1 MSKIKKC
8 YSFVKSFERKIQ
20 EIKYEVVT
28 ILMCNLFVTVSREI
42 LHIFS
47 HMDTSN
53 QSWALGA
60 MLKVTFEAITLK
72 IQLFIMENKI
82 PMTLNKKYNDV
93 LAIGKENIQICAAD
107 NHYLATLDIQYLAT
121 Q

>member
-1 MSKIKKC
+1 MKQDKIKKF

-20 EIKYEVVT
+20 EIKYEVVA

-47 HMDTSN
+47 HMDTTN

-72 IQLFIMENKI
+72 IHLFIMENKI
-82 PMTLNKKYNDV
+82 PMTLNKKY
-93 LAIGKENIQICAAD
+93 KSK
-107 NHYLATLDIQYLAT
+107 
-121 Q
+121 